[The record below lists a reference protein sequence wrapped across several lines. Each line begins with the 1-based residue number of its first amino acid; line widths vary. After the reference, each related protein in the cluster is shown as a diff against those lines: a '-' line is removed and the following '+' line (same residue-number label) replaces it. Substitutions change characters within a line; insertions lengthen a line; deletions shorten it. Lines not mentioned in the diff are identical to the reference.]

1 MCGLGFAGGSRTAV
15 NQGGGSGAQ
24 SRQRC
29 SGVLAHQRRVRGGTG
44 AQGKLDGPGKHLGVG
59 GSSRGGGFLRQ
70 TEAATKRSTATG
82 RFR

>member
-1 MCGLGFAGGSRTAV
+1 MNR
-15 NQGGGSGAQ
+15 GGGGGAQ
-24 SRQRC
+24 SRRRC
-29 SGVLAHQRRVRGGTG
+29 SDVLAHQRWVRGGAE

-70 TEAATKRSTATG
+70 TEAATKRSMATG